1 MSGRGSQMVMQW
13 SHREAEQ
20 NADLRTVQLESQ
32 DPQFVLLTPAD
43 DDSDTGGPQVTLYDI
58 YIYR

>member
-1 MSGRGSQMVMQW
+1 MVMQW